1 MSHGQS
7 PLDLKALGRGV
18 LRIDPLVYNHH
29 VLVHGDVLASDHV
42 LLELH
47 LQVII
52 KKHQHEIT
60 QAIACFIYFSL
71 K

>member
-1 MSHGQS
+1 MSHELS
-7 PLDLKALGRGV
+7 PLNLIATGRGV
-18 LRIDPLVYNHH
+18 LLVDTLVDDYP
-29 VLVHGDVLASDHV
+29 VLVHGVVASDHE

-60 QAIACFIYFSL
+60 QAIACLVFIL
-71 K
+71 H

>member
-1 MSHGQS
+1 M
-7 PLDLKALGRGV
+7 AIGRGV
-18 LRIDPLVYNHH
+18 LLVDTLVDDYP
-29 VLVHGDVLASDHV
+29 VVVHGVVASDHV
-42 LLELH
+42 LVLQLVEPH

-60 QAIACFIYFSL
+60 QAIACIIFFSL

>member
-1 MSHGQS
+1 M
-7 PLDLKALGRGV
+7 
-18 LRIDPLVYNHH
+18 DPPVDDHP

-60 QAIACFIYFSL
+60 QAFA
-71 K
+71 

>member
-1 MSHGQS
+1 M
-7 PLDLKALGRGV
+7 L
-18 LRIDPLVYNHH
+18 LVDTLVDDYP
-29 VLVHGDVLASDHV
+29 VLVHGVVASDHE

-60 QAIACFIYFSL
+60 QAIACFIYFFL

>member
-1 MSHGQS
+1 M
-7 PLDLKALGRGV
+7 
-18 LRIDPLVYNHH
+18 LRIDPLVDDHH
-29 VLVHGDVLASDHV
+29 VLVHGDVLASDHA

-60 QAIACFIYFSL
+60 QAIACLVYYLHLRHGNNYDL
-71 K
+71 KWR